1 MKGYLK
7 TVAVVVLLFVCAVAV
22 FVLIAWNGKG
32 AGQVDGS
39 KIVMLNDIAKEA
51 NDRDGLDAR
60 IASKGYNAEF
70 VILDVNNAVI
80 YDSRTG
86 SSKEDVTIES
96 AIKNRYP
103 YVYILD
109 GNRIEGCVILI
120 DDSMAAYRSL
130 RGTLL
135 IGLAAVTVI
144 VIVAMLVYGIF
155 VHRNIIRP
163 FRKMEQFA
171 GKVAEGKLDEPLL
184 IERNNMFG
192 TFSES
197 FDIMR
202 EELSAAREREIA
214 LQKKEKEL
222 VASLSH
228 DLKTPI
234 TGIKLTTELL
244 KAKLE
249 MRGGAEDGD
258 IAVKLDN
265 IYSKADQIDALV
277 TDLFASTLDDLGEFK
292 VNLTDE
298 SSAVIGEII
307 TRYDDRNLVRTAPI
321 PEVIINTDP
330 KRLSQVIGNIINNSY
345 KYAGTAIDVEYRLID
360 GLLEMKISDHG
371 PGVPSDE
378 LDLITNKFYRGKAQ
392 AASGSE
398 GSGLGLYI
406 ARMLMEKM
414 NGALE
419 VSSDGDGFAVVL
431 LVPLS

>member
-1 MKGYLK
+1 MRSYVR
-7 TVAVVVLLFVCAVAV
+7 TVAVVALLFVCAIAV
-22 FVLIAWNGKG
+22 FGLIAWNGKG

-103 YVYILD
+103 YVYIVD
-109 GNRIEGCVILI
+109 GNRIEGCVIMI
-120 DDSMAAYRSL
+120 DDNTAAYRSM

-144 VIVAMLVYGIF
+144 VIVAMLVYGYF
-155 VHRNIIRP
+155 VQRNIIRP

-184 IERNNMFG
+184 IERSNMFG

-249 MRGGAEDGD
+249 MQGGAEDGD
-258 IAVKLDN
+258 MAVKLDN

-307 TRYDDRNLVRTAPI
+307 TRYDDRNLVRTAPV

-345 KYAGTAIDVEYRLID
+345 KYAGTAIDVEYRILD

-414 NGALE
+414 NGDLE

-431 LVPLS
+431 MVPLS